1 MFTAETGQT
10 CMAIAYVGLLIG
22 LASSAMVS
30 AQRFN
35 LRSSQRILFFWLVFD
50 ALIHICRKLPIW
62 LQCLPGS

>member
-1 MFTAETGQT
+1 MFTAETAQT
-10 CMAIAYVGLLIG
+10 CTAIAYVVILIG
-22 LASSAMVS
+22 LASGAMAS

-50 ALIHICRKLPIW
+50 ALIHICRMLPIW